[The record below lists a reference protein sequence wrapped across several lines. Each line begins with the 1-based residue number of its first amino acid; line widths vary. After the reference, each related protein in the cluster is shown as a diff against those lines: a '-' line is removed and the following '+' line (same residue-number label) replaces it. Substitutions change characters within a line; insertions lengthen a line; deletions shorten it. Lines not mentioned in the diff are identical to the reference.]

1 MPYTLTRPHVPA
13 FGGPP
18 PEGHPDD
25 GWGGGSGW
33 VELVTAANDIEA
45 HLVAGRVTAAGVE
58 ARVVKDRSAPGAWL
72 YGGANPWA
80 PATILVRKM
89 QLTDARI
96 ALAEASFEAPAATL
110 AARHG
115 EHQSGWK
122 TPVLWWSLAL
132 GLGILMTGVALSRTP
147 VVMDRCEL
155 PLVCG
160 DHIMHR

>member
-1 MPYTLTRPHVPA
+1 MKAP
-13 FGGPP
+13 
-18 PEGHPDD
+18 
-25 GWGGGSGW
+25 
-33 VELVTAANDIEA
+33 NDIEA

-96 ALAEASFEAPAATL
+96 ALAEASFEAPAATSDSR
-110 AARHG
+110 RHPS
-115 EHQSGWK
+115 EPDWK

-147 VVMDRCEL
+147 AVMDRCEL

-160 DHIMHR
+160 NHVIQR